1 MKKDAFHPINDLS
14 IHFLSFLNL
23 ISFPP
28 FLLPVLYVVLKL
40 HSHVHNYT
48 SPSSRASLKTRSARF
63 SSIDFLLIL
72 TFLSSYVFFFASH
85 SDNRIVHT
93 LSMYQLIYTRP
104 LLFGFLNGWD
114 IGTVRSRLCLL
125 NKCTPNVIRFP
136 GRSKRVSLSSSLHNS
151 TLPRTLWS
159 PQSCI
164 SVHYHHIPL
173 CPSIVISTTI
183 SSPTFSYPIKLDF
196 VWYPRHQVA
205 TPR

>member
-48 SPSSRASLKTRSARF
+48 SPSSRASSKTRPARF

-159 PQSCI
+159 PPV
-164 SVHYHHIPL
+164 VHL
-173 CPSIVISTTI
+173 CPQ
-183 SSPTFSYPIKLDF
+183 PPHPPLPLHRHLHNNLFPNFLLSYKVGFRL
-196 VWYPRHQVA
+196 VS
-205 TPR
+205 